1 VPNAE
6 KLAIRLAVFVGGA
19 MLMAVEV
26 AAFRMI
32 GKTFGSALR
41 ETTAVIAVF
50 LTAMSLG
57 YWAGGRMGD
66 RWPEARTLVAALLA
80 GAATLMAVPS
90 LDALLSA
97 RIAASGLDL
106 TVHAFA
112 ATIALFAIPTF
123 FFAAISPIAVR
134 LFATTTTESGATAGA
149 ISALSTAGSIAGSVA
164 TAFWLIDWLQSITR
178 TLFFVVAVGCATAVI
193 VLLAS
198 MPRRRFVFAGG
209 IALLVIPTV
218 AFVRSSRV
226 DDAPQQFSRTLYDG
240 DSAFHH
246 IVIRE
251 HRGIRDLH
259 FNRGIQSQMNVA
271 DPFGP
276 GLPYADS
283 VPIARL
289 YRPAVR
295 RVLVIGLG
303 GGTIPK
309 QWTHAWEDTTVDVV
323 EVDPRIVDLAHRFF
337 AVEAGPRLRIH
348 VSDGR
353 TFLRRST
360 EKWDLIVIDAYTV
373 CRYGDTIP
381 AHLTTREFFAEAA
394 AHLNE
399 GGVLHFN
406 SGFVDSRLLPVLSK
420 TMASVFASVR
430 ATEAQI
436 VASDVPLIAAKEVLE
451 ERRRSSPFAR
461 FPTLPH
467 YLATLAP
474 VSRPSATE
482 LLLTDDYAP
491 VDTLAHTKR

>member
-1 VPNAE
+1 
-6 KLAIRLAVFVGGA
+6 

-80 GAATLMAVPS
+80 GAASLMAVPS

-112 ATIALFAIPTF
+112 ATIVLFAIPTF

-178 TLFFVVAVGCATAVI
+178 TIFFVVGSGCVVAFV
-193 VLLAS
+193 VMLAS
-198 MPRRRFVFAGG
+198 MPRRRLVFAVGL
-209 IALLVIPTV
+209 ALLVIPAT
-218 AFVRSSRV
+218 AFVRSARI
-226 DDAPQQFSRTLYDG
+226 DDAPQQFARTLYEG

-246 IVIRE
+246 IVVRE
-251 HRGIRDLH
+251 HRGIRELR
-259 FNRGIQSQMNVA
+259 FNRGIQSQMKVA

-276 GLPYADS
+276 GLAYPDS

-289 YRPAVR
+289 YRPALR

-309 QWTHAWEDTTVDVV
+309 QWTHAWDDTSVDVV
-323 EVDPRIVDLAHRFF
+323 EIDPRIVDIARRFF
-337 AVEAGPRLRIH
+337 AVDAGPRLCIH

-353 TFLRRST
+353 TFLRRTT
-360 EKWDLIVIDAYTV
+360 EKWDLIVIDAYTTS
-373 CRYGDTIP
+373 RYGDTIP

-394 AHLNE
+394 AHLSE

-406 SGFVDSRLLPVLSK
+406 SGFTDSRLLPVLEK
-420 TMASVFASVR
+420 TMASVFPSVL
-430 ATEAQI
+430 AAEAQI
-436 VASDVPLIAAKEVLE
+436 FASNLPLIASKEVLE
-451 ERRRSSPFAR
+451 QRRRSSPASR

-467 YLATLAP
+467 YLALLAP
-474 VSRPSATE
+474 VPRPVATDM
-482 LLLTDDYAP
+482 LLTDDYAP
-491 VDTLAHTKR
+491 VDMLAHTKR